1 MKFALI
7 SDIHAN
13 YEALTNVLADI
24 DTQKVDKIFCL
35 GDVIGYGTD
44 PIACLDAVTKYCDIK
59 LMGNHEYAALGL
71 ISTEH
76 YNAAAKESSEWT
88 KTQLS
93 DNELS
98 LISDFEMSH
107 TFGDFYLVHASPFEP
122 DKWRY
127 IIAPNAA
134 IEGFMHFTQK
144 ICFNGHSHL
153 PQIFTEQ
160 EDALPRCQA
169 GHDFLPDQDSR
180 YIINVGSVG
189 QPRDN
194 DNRACYLI
202 FDTVE
207 YEAEYRRVEYD
218 IAAVQ
223 TKMTELKMPEMLI
236 NRLSIGR

>member
-13 YEALTNVLADI
+13 YEALTQVLADI
-24 DTQKVDKIFCL
+24 ETQKVDKIFCL

-44 PIACLDAVTKYCDIK
+44 PVPCLEAVSKYCDVK

-71 ISTEH
+71 ISTDH
-76 YNAAAKESSEWT
+76 YNDAAKKSSEWT

-98 LISDFEMSH
+98 TIADFELSYS
-107 TFGDFYLVHASPFEP
+107 FEEFYLVHASPFKP
-122 DKWRY
+122 DEWKY

-134 IEGFMHFTQK
+134 IEGFMHFEEK
-144 ICFNGHSHL
+144 ICFNGHTHL

-160 EDALPRCQA
+160 EDALPRCQI
-169 GHDFLPDQDSR
+169 GHDFLPDKESR

-202 FDTVE
+202 FDTAE

-218 IAAVQ
+218 ITAVQ
-223 TKMTELKMPEMLI
+223 KKMTALKMPEMLI
-236 NRLSIGR
+236 NRLAIGR